1 MTTPR
6 WLRRLRRKAYFWL
19 RRNAPGGQRLPLR
32 WLYLPITL
40 SSVDRVVKD
49 AYMPALTRDIYEPSL
64 FQRLVDQEMHAL
76 HLDMHQQM
84 SRQIYGDE
92 WALGPL
98 QGPPAPSRHERFVR
112 QVSDHRVGR
121 PGILGASSMALLREA
136 DERLD
141 DC

>member
-6 WLRRLRRKAYFWL
+6 WLRRLKRKAYFWL
-19 RRNAPGGQRLPLR
+19 RRNAPGGDRLPLR
-32 WLYLPITL
+32 WLYQPITL
-40 SSVDRVVKD
+40 SGLDRIVKNT
-49 AYMPALTRDIYEPSL
+49 YQPGM
-64 FQRLVDQEMHAL
+64 FQQLLDQEMNAL
-76 HLDMHQQM
+76 HLDLHRQM
-84 SRQIYGDE
+84 GRQIFGDE
-92 WALGPL
+92 WFLGPL

-112 QVSDHRVGR
+112 QVSDRRVGR